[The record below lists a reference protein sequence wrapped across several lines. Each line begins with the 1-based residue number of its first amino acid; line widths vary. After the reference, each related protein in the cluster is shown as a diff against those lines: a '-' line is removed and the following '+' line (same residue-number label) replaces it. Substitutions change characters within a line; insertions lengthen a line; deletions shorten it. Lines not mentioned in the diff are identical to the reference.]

1 MNYTVVTDPNV
12 EAIFR
17 KMWQKDS
24 ARFGRTG
31 KKLRELAETRRSEK
45 PLSET
50 VEGILALHIGH
61 YILMYRIDRKNQ
73 NIILVDY
80 SHHDEAY

>member
-1 MNYTVVTDPNV
+1 MSCTVVPVPNV

-31 KKLRELAETRRSEK
+31 KKLRELADR
-45 PLSET
+45 LS
-50 VEGILALHIGH
+50 L
-61 YILMYRIDRKNQ
+61 
-73 NIILVDY
+73 
-80 SHHDEAY
+80 